1 MQILCAEDNATN
13 RKVIQLML
21 EANGYALDFAVNGQ
35 DAVGLFVDREY
46 SLILMDMEMPVLSG
60 LDATRKIRAIE
71 AKQGRLYTPILFLTG
86 NDDQDHIHA
95 GIDAGAD
102 GHLVKPFTPQALIS
116 AILKVTR
123 SHPRPALPKS
133 GAV

>member
-123 SHPRPALPKS
+123 SHPRSALPKS